1 MLKAWSKTILVR
13 PELSLILVFDQ
24 VLQVKAVDGDREINS
39 DIEYSITGGPQHI
52 FGINKSTGTLY
63 SKV

>member
-1 MLKAWSKTILVR
+1 MLKAWTKIILAR
-13 PELSLILVFDQ
+13 TELSLIFVCVQ
-24 VLQVKAVDGDREINS
+24 VLQVKAVDGDRNINS

>member
-1 MLKAWSKTILVR
+1 MLNAWTKTILVR